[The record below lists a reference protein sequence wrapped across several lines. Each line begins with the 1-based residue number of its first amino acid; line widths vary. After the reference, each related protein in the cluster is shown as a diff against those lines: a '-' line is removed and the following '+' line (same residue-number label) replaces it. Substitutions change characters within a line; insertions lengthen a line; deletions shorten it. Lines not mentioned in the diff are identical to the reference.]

1 MVTGYTRPFEIYRAN
16 LTLALRMLSF
26 GQDWRQ
32 RACTLEKLRTERDF
46 ETLRRTREAAT
57 TARDW
62 SEFNANIQ
70 TAARDYF
77 SNSSNIGQQGLG
89 FTVHDQNAFGDA
101 IREALRGWQAN
112 WGDQWQRQWQEQ
124 WKKVVD
130 LNAAGTLV
138 RDWMQQVEQTVSSAL
153 DSRGFAAAHLGDAP
167 PQTSSVTAPAVRAD
181 VSRGDQ
187 HVG

>member
-1 MVTGYTRPFEIYRAN
+1 MATGYTHPFEIYRTN

-32 RACTLEKLRTERDF
+32 RAGTLEKLRTERDC
-46 ETLRRTREAAT
+46 ETLRQTREAAT

-62 SEFNANIQ
+62 SEFNADIQ

-77 SNSSNIGQQGLG
+77 ATSSNIWQQGLG
-89 FTVHDQNAFGDA
+89 FAVHDQGAFGDA

-124 WKKVVD
+124 WRKVVD
-130 LNAAGTLV
+130 LNAAGTPV

-153 DSRGFAAAHLGDAP
+153 NSEGPAAAHPADA
-167 PQTSSVTAPAVRAD
+167 PQTSSAAASAVRAQ
-181 VSRGDQ
+181 VSGGDQ